1 MSGGITTRRP
11 TVGFARE
18 VITVAG
24 TAVGL
29 TTATY
34 RPTGAKIAQVAFI
47 TAEQGN
53 MRYTYDGT
61 TATSTIGHILSDGCQ
76 LELLGEQ
83 QMSLFSIIR
92 TGSVSGSLQITYE
105 RE

>member
-34 RPTGAKIAQVAFI
+34 RPTAQVAFI